1 MTSARAQGGN
11 SGRNRQTRA
20 ANRRFYW
27 LPVIE
32 RLGHSV
38 GDGFCRGCRWLSPC
52 CILLTPAAQAAGTVD
67 VPIRRLAGEFDGARD
82 RPRLQQGERVQFQ
95 GYAGGSKLLAKQI
108 KGKLQRGDIFISA
121 DPGVNNSLM
130 GAANGAR
137 VSWYVSFAE
146 SPLVI
151 GYNPNSRFA
160 ANFRSKPWYQI
171 LTEPGIKI
179 GRTDPKI

>member
-1 MTSARAQGGN
+1 MFLYAGLLVNLMERGIGPAFN
-11 SGRNRQTRA
+11 KASG
-20 ANRRFYW
+20 FK
-27 LPVIE
+27 
-32 RLGHSV
+32 
-38 GDGFCRGCRWLSPC
+38 
-52 CILLTPAAQAAGTVD
+52 
-67 VPIRRLAGEFDGARD
+67 
-82 RPRLQQGERVQFQ
+82 FQ
-95 GYAGGSKLLAKQI
+95 GYAGGSKLLANQI